1 MSVIVD
7 KISYTYPSGDENQA
21 KALDEVS
28 LHIGQGEK
36 IAILGHTGSGKST
49 LVQHLNGLLKAQSG
63 HIYYNGEDI
72 YEKEYNRKQLR
83 TKVGLVFQYPEYQ
96 LFEATVQEDVK
107 YGPRNMELPPLEVDL
122 RCYEALKMVGIED
135 DLLDA
140 SPFELSG
147 GQKRR
152 VAIAGVI
159 AMRPELLILDEP
171 AAGLDPAGRDA
182 IYKLLEQ
189 LHEKYNMTIITV
201 SHSMEDSAGFAD
213 RLIVMDRG
221 RVVADGTPREVF
233 AQRDV
238 LEEAGLA
245 VPEAAYVLQ
254 ELKKK
259 GIAIDTQAVLPDEA
273 VELLYQK
280 WRQK

>member
-1 MSVIVD
+1 MSIILD
-7 KISYTYPSGDENQA
+7 KISYTYPSGDKNQG

-28 LHIGQGEK
+28 LSIGQGEK
-36 IAILGHTGSGKST
+36 IAVLGHTGSGKST
-49 LVQHLNGLLKAQSG
+49 LVQHLNGLLKAESG

-72 YEKEYNRKQLR
+72 YEKDYDLRKLR

-107 YGPRNMELPPLEVDL
+107 YGPRNMGLPQLKVDL
-122 RCYEALKMVGIED
+122 RCYEALKMVGIAD

-159 AMRPELLILDEP
+159 AMRPEVLILDEP
-171 AAGLDPAGRDA
+171 AAGLDPAGRNA
-182 IYKLLEQ
+182 IYSLLDE
-189 LHEKYNMTIITV
+189 LHEKYNMTILTV
-201 SHSMEDSAGFAD
+201 SHSMEDSARFAK
-213 RLIVMDRG
+213 RLIVMDQG
-221 RVVADGTPREVF
+221 KIVADGSPREVF
-233 AQRDV
+233 AK
-238 LEEAGLA
+238 EELLKKAGLA
-245 VPEAAYVLQ
+245 VPEASYVLQ

-259 GIAIDTQAVLPDEA
+259 GIDIAADAVLAEEA

-280 WRQK
+280 WRQR